1 MRWFAKIDL
10 MVRLLVLAIL
20 LASFLPAAGN
30 AREIAQWISNGA
42 IFVLFFLNGLRLPRD
57 EVLQG
62 MRHWRF
68 LIPVLIWCFGA
79 MALAGKGL
87 AIGLVGSLPPL
98 VALGFLYL
106 GVMPSTVQS
115 ATAYSSL
122 AGGKVSSSIVAAAL
136 TNIAGVFICAPMFAA
151 LAGSGAVEMGVDGL
165 TKVFAIL
172 ILPFAIGQLL
182 QGRLS
187 HWVRERKDLITW
199 MDRIS
204 IAIAVYVAFS
214 GAVEQGLWTMIGIS
228 EWAILLSATCV
239 MLAFAFIGA
248 WTVGG
253 QLRLDRGDRIAFLF
267 AGAHKSVAMGA
278 PLAAV
283 LFPPQV
289 AGMVL
294 LPLLVYHLLQL
305 VISAPLASRLAR
317 PLRPVPDAAA
327 CSEPTTTARDR

>member
-30 AREIAQWISNGA
+30 AREIAQWISHGA

-79 MALAGKGL
+79 MALAGKGF
-87 AIGLVGSLPPL
+87 AIVLVGSLPPL

-151 LAGSGAVEMGVDGL
+151 LAGSGAGEMGVDGL

-228 EWAILLSATCV
+228 EWAILLAATCV

-289 AGMVL
+289 AGLVL